1 MASTAADV
9 LAARYGS
16 SYRWLLTLTA
26 MIGNISLILSS
37 TIVNVAIP
45 NIMGAFG
52 VGQDKAQWLSAGFLA
67 TMTVAML
74 LNAWMIAAIGKK
86 NTYYV
91 SMAVFVTGSV
101 MAVASNSFDMLVFA
115 RLLQGAGAGFIHPL
129 ALQVIYQIFP
139 SNQRGRAMGFF
150 GFGIVLAPALGPA
163 FGGIMVDMFDWRAVF
178 WLVLPFCGL
187 GTIMAAIFMPP
198 REKEVTQPAM
208 DWAGLVLVSVFMF
221 SLLSGLSNGSREG
234 WGSDSI
240 ILYFVTALAA
250 LIGFIIWESITPQPM
265 LSLKLFTNLRF
276 ASGCALSF
284 VWGAG
289 NFGLWYLIPLFV
301 QIVMGYTPTKAG
313 LLLMPAGLLLAFVF
327 PLTGR
332 ISDWISP
339 HIPIVI
345 GLIMTSF
352 SCFLMAGADTNTA
365 FWVFGWW
372 LIVGRVGLG
381 FVFPPL
387 TTGSM
392 RALPPEQVSQGA
404 GMMSF
409 SRQLGGAFGVCLLAT
424 FVDLRSAHYAHSYIA
439 TQTAGNSA
447 TMEFL
452 RTFQTY
458 LGQVGTPEGL
468 QMTAALQQLG
478 QAIFDQATMLGFRE
492 GFLVT
497 ALVFFVAIVP
507 GSFLGKGKEE

>member
-1 MASTAADV
+1 MASSTADA
-9 LAARYGS
+9 LALRYGS
-16 SYRWLLTLTA
+16 SYRWLITLTA
-26 MIGNISLILSS
+26 MTGNISLILSS

-74 LNAWMIAAIGKK
+74 LNAWMTAAIGKR

-91 SMAVFVTGSV
+91 SMVIFVAGSILG
-101 MAVASNSFDMLVFA
+101 VACTSFDMLVTA
-115 RLLQGAGAGFIHPL
+115 RLLQGLGAGFIHPL
-129 ALQVIYQIFP
+129 ALQVIYQAFP
-139 SNQRGRAMGFF
+139 PEQRGRAMGFF

-163 FGGIMVDMFDWRAVF
+163 CGGILVDAFDWRAVF
-178 WLVLPFCGL
+178 WLVLPFCGI
-187 GTIMAAIFMPP
+187 GSVMAAIFMPP
-198 REKEVTQPAM
+198 RDKETKGTDM
-208 DWAGLVLVSVFMF
+208 DWPGLVLVSVFIF
-221 SLLSGLSNGSREG
+221 ALLSALSSGSREG
-234 WGSDSI
+234 WGSDTI
-240 ILYFVTALAA
+240 VLYFTVTISA
-250 LIGFIIWESITPQPM
+250 LIGFVFWESIARQPM
-265 LSLKLFTNLRF
+265 LNLKLFSNLKF
-276 ASGCALSF
+276 TSGCLLSF

-301 QIVMGYTPTKAG
+301 QLVQGYTPTKAG
-313 LLLMPAGLLLAFVF
+313 FLLMPAGLLLALVF

-339 HIPIVI
+339 RIPITV
-345 GLIMTSF
+345 GLIMTSY
-352 SCFLMAGADTNTA
+352 SCYLMAGADTNTA

-372 LIVGRVGLG
+372 LILGRVGLG

-392 RALPPEQVSQGA
+392 RALPAEQVSQGA

-409 SRQLGGAFGVCLLAT
+409 SRQLGGAFGVSLLAT
-424 FVDLRSAHYAHSYIA
+424 FVDFRSMHYAQSYIA
-439 TQTAGNSA
+439 TQTSGNSA

-458 LGQVGTPEGL
+458 LGQAGMSEPL
-468 QMTAALQQLG
+468 QISAALQQLG
-478 QAIFDQATMLGFRE
+478 TTIYSQAMMLGFRE
-492 GFLVT
+492 GFLFS
-497 ALVFFVAIVP
+497 ALMFFVAIIP
-507 GSFLGKGKEE
+507 GSLLSRRKSR